1 MSVSTSSS
9 SSSSSSASS
18 SSSIPRAAA
27 LSPSSAYELGLG
39 YLKRRVNN
47 DYPFKPGHCFVSSYE
62 QSLKLDI
69 DIQGSPCEVRYV
81 ICIPMTLAS
90 SSPVALVD
98 SASPN
103 LRLCFQSRRILSAVL
118 TDDLVRSRA
127 EERVDVLANFN
138 FGVGGP
144 PYHPRHFMLRAQFCP
159 HESHSHLP
167 SKQARSGDFEQPD
180 VHLFSWAVHHEL

>member
-1 MSVSTSSS
+1 MVTLLNQATVSIFSYAESLKFDMDIL
-9 SSSSSSASS
+9 ASS
-18 SSSIPRAAA
+18 R
-27 LSPSSAYELGLG
+27 
-39 YLKRRVNN
+39 
-47 DYPFKPGHCFVSSYE
+47 
-62 QSLKLDI
+62 
-69 DIQGSPCEVRYV
+69 EVRYA
-81 ICIPMTLAS
+81 ISIAMTLAS